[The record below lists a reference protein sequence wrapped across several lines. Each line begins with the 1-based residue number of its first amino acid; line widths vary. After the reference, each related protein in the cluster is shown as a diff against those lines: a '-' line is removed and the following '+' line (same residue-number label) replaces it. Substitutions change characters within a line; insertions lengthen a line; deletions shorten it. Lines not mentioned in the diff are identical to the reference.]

1 MEGMTDATALAD
13 RYVAVWNEPDPTRRR
28 AAVEQLWS
36 EDASHTLQ
44 PPQEIRAAADALG
57 VAVDLEARGYAALE
71 DRVTKSH
78 AEFVEQGG
86 FVFRPAGDAARLR
99 DMVKLRWEMVPR
111 AGGDVVATGLQ
122 ILLLDP
128 DGRIRLDYQFIE
140 S

>member
-1 MEGMTDATALAD
+1 MEGMTDATTLAD

-44 PPQEIRAAADALG
+44 PPQEIRTAADALG
-57 VAVDLEARGYAALE
+57 VAVDLEARGHAALE

-78 AEFVEQGG
+78 HQFVQQGG

-111 AGGDVVATGLQ
+111 AGGDVAATGLQ
-122 ILLLDP
+122 ILLLDA